1 MYLNPKDWL
10 KAVLIFSYGR
20 LLMRKNEYIK
30 ELEILKAS
38 ILMLDGNNPSQ
49 RPRLKAS
56 LIDLE
61 IHEVSQTSA
70 GCDMEY
76 RNHLMMIKL
85 LAL

>member
-10 KAVLIFSYGR
+10 NAVLNFSYVR
-20 LLMRKNEYIK
+20 LLMTKVEYLK

-38 ILMLDGNNPSQ
+38 ILMLDGDNPSN
-49 RPRLKAS
+49 RPQLKAS

-61 IHEVSQTSA
+61 SHEVSQISA
-70 GCDMEY
+70 RNDMDY
-76 RNHLMMIKL
+76 RKHLMMIKL